1 MLIPWAGPHNLK
13 EVTALYKGTCPLT
26 GEELTLPRTRDLE
39 RYALQFAS
47 QLDLPEPKMVG
58 LLLVSNSRGMKFVL
72 KAFSG
77 KIEGSFHRQGW
88 VPPMLE
94 LEESELERTTRV
106 RLAQIKTELQELGR
120 RLDHLNDSPLHK
132 LWTEKEAELRA
143 RLKANKLGRE
153 RRREAGESAALL
165 DEESR
170 ADTRE
175 KREFKEARFEALK
188 DQQSGQKKLK
198 ARVSKLK
205 RERKELSR
213 TLQKE
218 MHDTFDHKVWSHEPW
233 SLTSL
238 FPSGPPTGTGD
249 CCAPKLLHHANQHA
263 LQPIALA
270 EFWHGKATAK
280 RQPGHFYEACK
291 ERCQPLLGPLLCRV
305 RKDLPILFEDQH
317 LMAVEKFSGILTV
330 PGHQHWN
337 QDSLLTRLQR
347 GGGRLFTVHRLDLET
362 SGIVLFAKTEAVQ
375 SKLHEIFA
383 SRRVEKSYQA
393 LLSGRPESDEGVLEH
408 PLGPDPMRAG
418 CYRICEDGKPAR
430 TAYRVIDK
438 ENSRVDFFPHTG
450 RSHQL
455 RVHAAQGLDCP
466 IQGDRLYAKEE
477 PPQGRLL
484 LHARRLVFT
493 HPVTGEL
500 MDLVSEVPF

>member
-1 MLIPWAGPHNLK
+1 MLIPWAGPHNLE
-13 EVTALYKGTCPLT
+13 EVTAVYKGTCPIT

-39 RYALQFAS
+39 QYARQFAS
-47 QLDLPEPKMVG
+47 QLELPEPKMVG

-77 KIEGSFHRQGW
+77 KVEGSFHRDGW

-94 LEESELERTTRV
+94 LEESELERTTRA
-106 RLAQIKTELQELGR
+106 RLAQIKTELQRLGR
-120 RLDHLNDSPLHK
+120 RLDELNDSPLYR
-132 LWTEKEAELRA
+132 LWEKRETELRA
-143 RLKANKLGRE
+143 RLKANKLDRK
-153 RRREAGESAALL
+153 RRRAAGESTSEL

-188 DQQSGQKKLK
+188 EQQSGQKELK

-218 MHDTFDHKVWSHEPW
+218 MHDTFDHKLWAHEPW

-238 FPSGPPTGTGD
+238 FPSGPPTGTGE
-249 CCAPKLLHHANQHA
+249 CCAPKLLHHANQHS
-263 LQPIALA
+263 LHPIALA
-270 EFWHGKATAK
+270 EFWHGEATAQ

-305 RKDLPILFEDQH
+305 RKDLPVLFEDEH
-317 LMAVEKFSGILTV
+317 LLAVEKFSGILTV
-330 PGHQHWN
+330 PGHHHWN
-337 QDSLLTRLQR
+337 QDSLLTRLQK
-347 GGGRLFTVHRLDLET
+347 GGRILFIVHRLDLET
-362 SGIVLFAKTEAVQ
+362 SGIVLFAKSEQVQ

-383 SRRVEKSYQA
+383 SRQVQKSYQA
-393 LLSGRPESDEGVLEH
+393 VLSGAPELERGVLEH
-408 PLGPDPMRAG
+408 PLGPDPERAG
-418 CYRICEDGKPAR
+418 RYLVRDDGKPAR
-430 TAYRVIDK
+430 TEYEVVDRK
-438 ENSRVDFFPHTG
+438 ENRVDFFPHTG

-455 RVHAAQGLDCP
+455 RVHAAQGLGYP
-466 IQGDRLYAKEE
+466 IRGDRLYEKEG
-477 PPQGRLL
+477 PHQGRLL
-484 LHARRLVFT
+484 LHARRLLFT
-493 HPVTGEL
+493 HPVTGEP